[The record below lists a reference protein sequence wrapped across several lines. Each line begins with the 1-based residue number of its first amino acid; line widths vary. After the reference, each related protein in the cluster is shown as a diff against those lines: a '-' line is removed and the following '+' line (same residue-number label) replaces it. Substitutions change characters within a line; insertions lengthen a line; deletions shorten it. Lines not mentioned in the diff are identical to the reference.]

1 MTFLRLFE
9 EYLKRNE
16 EGRVDLG
23 SQWESTWQGKHGRC
37 GPCLWQGW
45 HVAWGVSHRAKE
57 AEGLAGKGAELWASK
72 SILLQPASSS
82 WAPPLNGS
90 TTSQQHQWT
99 TSCSNPRACGRRTPF
114 KPEQWP
120 LFWLLWPSL
129 LRSFFKISTLRFTFI
144 VSATVLFAVTEFL
157 IYCNLRN

>member
-1 MTFLRLFE
+1 MTFLSLFE

-23 SQWESTWQGKHGRC
+23 SQLESTWQGKHGRC

-57 AEGLAGKGAELWASK
+57 AEGLAGEGAELWASK

-99 TSCSNPRACGRRTPF
+99 TSCSNPRACGQLLHSNLNSGHYSDFYDHHFLDLSLKFQHWGLHSLYQPWF
-114 KPEQWP
+114 C
-120 LFWLLWPSL
+120 LLWQNSWY
-129 LRSFFKISTLRFTFI
+129 I
-144 VSATVLFAVTEFL
+144 AT
-157 IYCNLRN
+157 